1 MNSTSLAA
9 VTVHYGS
16 PDHTRNLLAQLEQY
30 ESISSIIVVLHDD
43 LFVPPDSPRAAFLKT
58 ANRGYGAGINLAM
71 RQITDKYVL
80 VLNPDVRILE
90 PQIAELLR
98 SHLDTNASCTF
109 PAIAEGNH
117 LIHGYQ
123 FTRLGTM
130 RRVESKARF
139 FPGTCFL
146 VSVEAWEKTGGFN
159 EEYFHYYEDADF
171 CLRLE
176 QSGCRIH
183 HEPSVV
189 IQHQGKS
196 GADYPATP
204 LPRYAVRNHLMFLSR
219 LGKLNT
225 LSFANVTLRHLL
237 YLFRWKRGWR
247 GIGEWLRGIQ
257 EFRNHREY
265 TAT

>member
-1 MNSTSLAA
+1 MNSTNLAA
-9 VTVHYGS
+9 VTVHYGH
-16 PDHTRNLLAQLEQY
+16 PDLTRSLLAQLETC

-43 LFVPPDSPRAAFLKT
+43 LFVPPQDSRAAFVST
-58 ANRGYGAGINLAM
+58 ENRGYGAGINLAM
-71 RQITDKYVL
+71 RQISGEFAL
-80 VLNPDVRILE
+80 VLNPDVRIDE
-90 PQIAELLR
+90 PQIAQLFR
-98 SHLDTNASCTF
+98 SHLDANAGCTF

-130 RRVESKARF
+130 RRVESEARF

-146 VSVEAWEKTGGFN
+146 VSLEAWEKAGGIS

-176 QSGCRIH
+176 QAGCRIH

-189 IQHQGKS
+189 IQHQAKS
-196 GADYPATP
+196 GADYPSTS
-204 LPRYAVRNHLMFLSR
+204 LPRYAVRNHLLFLLR

-225 LSFANVTLRHLL
+225 LSFANVAFRHLL
-237 YLFRWKRGWR
+237 YLFRWKNGWR
-247 GIGEWLRGIQ
+247 GIGEWFRGIQ
-257 EFRNHREY
+257 DFRNRRGY
-265 TAT
+265 PTS

>member
-1 MNSTSLAA
+1 MSLAA

-16 PDHTRNLLAQLEQY
+16 PDQTRSLLAQLESY
-30 ESISSIIVVLHDD
+30 DSISSIIVVLHDD
-43 LFVPPDSPRAAFLKT
+43 LLAPARNSRAIFVRAE
-58 ANRGYGAGINLAM
+58 NRGYGAGINLAM
-71 RQITDKYVL
+71 RQVSQKFVL
-80 VLNPDVRILE
+80 VLNPDVGILE
-90 PQIAELLR
+90 SQIAQLLK
-98 SHLDTNASCTF
+98 SHLDTNSDCTF
-109 PAIAEGNH
+109 PAIAEGNY

-130 RRVESKARF
+130 RRVESEARF

-146 VSVEAWEKTGGFN
+146 VSREAWQKAGGFN
-159 EEYFHYYEDADF
+159 EKYFHYYEDADF

-176 QSGCRIH
+176 QAGCRIH

-196 GADYPATP
+196 GADYPSTS
-204 LPRYAVRNHLMFLSR
+204 LPRYAVRNHLLFLLR

-237 YLFRWKRGWR
+237 YLFRWKHGWR
-247 GIGEWLRGIQ
+247 GVGEWFRGIQ
-257 EFRNHREY
+257 EFWNQRGY
-265 TAT
+265 PAS